1 MKSILMEGTDK
12 EISQNGFDFIYLW
25 LFLNSAKAEIATYQK
40 LEFSEGNQNFMRNDK
55 GDSDFLLKFSNNSF
69 RYQKQEKHKLDGS
82 MEENIYQ

>member
-1 MKSILMEGTDK
+1 MT
-12 EISQNGFDFIYLW
+12 
-25 LFLNSAKAEIATYQK
+25 TYQK